1 MTRPRR
7 FFLHRLGCPKNDV
20 DAENMAGLLV
30 QEGFEACDDPTRA
43 DVLLVNTCGF
53 IGDAKTESIDA
64 VLDLARIRRK
74 RQKLIV
80 TGCLTQRYG
89 DQLAVELPEV
99 DVFVGTG
106 SVDRILDAVRGAPR
120 LGPGPRSGQVAR
132 LLRDGDVFLARRDTP
147 RVRLDVRHTAYLK
160 IGDGCNRRCAF
171 CAIPLFKGRQQSRPL
186 PDIVAEAAD
195 LGQGG
200 AKELVLVAQDTSA
213 WGSDLT
219 PPARLPELLQA
230 LAGVPGYAWLRLLYL
245 YPDRVDDALLDCLRA
260 QPRLVPYLDL
270 PMQHAS
276 DRVLKRMARGTT
288 RGQLEALLDR
298 VRAALPDAV
307 LRTALIVGFPGET
320 EADFL
325 ELVDF
330 VREQRLDHVGVFAYS
345 DEDGTAAALMD
356 GQVPEDESARRRDE
370 LMAVQQG
377 VSAERLA
384 AWVGRDVEVLVD
396 EIEEDGTRVG
406 RTRGQAPEIDGVTYL
421 SVPPGQMPPAVG
433 DLVTATIVDSAEYDL
448 FATVRS

>member
-1 MTRPRR
+1 MIRPRR

-30 QEGFEACDDPTRA
+30 REGYQPTDDPRKA
-43 DVLLVNTCGF
+43 DLLLVNTCGF

-89 DQLAVELPEV
+89 DQLAAELPEV

-106 SVDRILDAVRGAPR
+106 SVDRILDAVRGE
-120 LGPGPRSGQVAR
+120 AR
-132 LLRDGDVFLARRDTP
+132 VLRDGDVFLARRDTP
-147 RVRLDVRHTAYLK
+147 RVRLDVPHTAYVK

-186 PDIVAEAAD
+186 ADVVAEVAD
-195 LGQGG
+195 LGLGG

-219 PPARLPELLQA
+219 PPSRLPELLTA
-230 LAGVPGYAWLRLLYL
+230 LADVPGYAWLRLLYL
-245 YPDRVDDALLDCLRA
+245 YPDRVDDALLHCLREH
-260 QPRLVPYLDL
+260 PRLLPYLDL

-276 DRVLKRMARGTT
+276 DRVLKRMARGTS
-288 RGQLEALLDR
+288 RGQLEALLER

-330 VREQRLDHVGVFAYS
+330 VTEQRLDHVGVFAYS
-345 DEDGTAAALMD
+345 DEDGTAAADMD
-356 GQVPEDESARRRDE
+356 GQVPDEERLRRRDE
-370 LMAVQQG
+370 LMRAQQD
-377 VSAERLA
+377 VSALRLA
-384 AWVGRDVEVLVD
+384 AWVGREVEVLVD
-396 EIEEDGTRVG
+396 EIEEDGLRVG

-421 SVPPGQMPPAVG
+421 SVPPGQTPPAVG
-433 DLVTATIVDSAEYDL
+433 DLVRAIIDDSAEYDL
-448 FATVRS
+448 FGTVIP

>member
-7 FFLHRLGCPKNDV
+7 FYLHRLGCPKNDV

-30 QEGFEACDDPTRA
+30 QEGYEACSDPARA

-53 IGDAKTESIDA
+53 IGDAKAESIDA
-64 VLDLARIRRK
+64 VLELSRLRRK

-89 DQLAVELPEV
+89 DQLAAELPEV

-106 SVDRILDAVRGAPR
+106 AVERIVEAVRGE
-120 LGPGPRSGQVAR
+120 AR
-132 LLRDGDVFLARRDTP
+132 LLRDGDVFLAGRDTP
-147 RVRLDVRHTAYLK
+147 RARLDVPHTAYVK

-171 CAIPLFKGRQQSRPL
+171 CAIPLFKGRQQSRAL
-186 PDIVAEAAD
+186 ADVVAEVGALSGGPSTG
-195 LGQGG
+195 LGAG

-219 PPARLPELLQA
+219 PPLRLPALLEA
-230 LAGVPGYAWLRLLYL
+230 LDGVPGYAWLRLLYL
-245 YPDRVDDALLDCLRA
+245 YPDRVDDALLRCLREH
-260 QPRLVPYLDL
+260 PRLLPYLDL

-276 DRVLKRMARGTT
+276 DRVLKRMARGTS

-330 VREQRLDHVGVFAYS
+330 VEAQRLDHVGVFTYS
-345 DEDGTAAALMD
+345 DEEGTAAAGLD
-356 GQVPEDESARRRDE
+356 GQVPDDERARRRDE
-370 LMAVQQG
+370 LMRVQQAI
-377 VSAERLA
+377 SAERLA
-384 AWVGRDVEVLVD
+384 AWVGREVEVLVD
-396 EIEEDGTRVG
+396 EVEPDGARVG

-421 SVPPGQMPPAVG
+421 SVPPGQTPPAVG
-433 DLVTATIVDSAEYDL
+433 DLVRATIDDSAEYDL
-448 FATVRS
+448 FATARP

>member
-30 QEGFEACDDPTRA
+30 QEGFEPCTDPRRA

-64 VLDLARIRRK
+64 VLDLSRIRRK

-89 DQLAVELPEV
+89 DELARELPEV

-106 SVDRILDAVRGAPR
+106 AVDRILDAVRGE
-120 LGPGPRSGQVAR
+120 AR
-132 LLRDGDVFLARRDTP
+132 LYRDGEVFLARRDTP
-147 RVRLDVRHTAYLK
+147 RVRLDVPHTAYVK

-171 CAIPLFKGRQQSRPL
+171 CAIPLFKGRQHSRPL
-186 PDIVAEAAD
+186 PDVVAEVGD
-195 LGQGG
+195 LAGSG

-213 WGSDLT
+213 WGSDLE
-219 PPARLPELLQA
+219 PALRLPALLEA
-230 LAGVPGYAWLRLLYL
+230 LAAVPGYAWLRLLYL
-245 YPDRVDDALLDCLRA
+245 YPDRVDDALLACFRA
-260 QPRLVPYLDL
+260 EPRLVPYLDL
-270 PMQHAS
+270 PLQHAS

-288 RGQLEALLDR
+288 RAQIEGLLDR
-298 VRAALPDAV
+298 VRAVLPDAV

-320 EADFL
+320 DRDFQ

-330 VREQRLDHVGVFAYS
+330 VTAQRLDHVGVFAYS
-345 DEDGTAAALMD
+345 DEEGTAAVAMD
-356 GQVPEDESARRRDE
+356 GQVPEAERQRRRDE
-370 LMAVQQG
+370 LMRVQQAQ
-377 VSAERLA
+377 SAERLA
-384 AWVGRDVEVLVD
+384 AWVGREVEVLVD
-396 EIEEDGTRVG
+396 EIEEDGQRVG
-406 RTRGQAPEIDGVTYL
+406 RTRGQAPEVDGVTYL
-421 SVPPGQMPPAVG
+421 ATPPGATPPAVG
-433 DLVTATIVDSAEYDL
+433 DLVRAVIDDSAEYDL
-448 FATVRS
+448 FGTVVP